1 MNIITTKLNADELIL
16 MALREDISSED
27 ITTNSVVREKKNGK
41 VQLICKQDGI
51 IAGLHVFKRTFEL
64 LDENISVKM
73 YFKDGEQAPEPRP
86 ALSPA
91 SGFLNF

>member
-41 VQLICKQDGI
+41 
-51 IAGLHVFKRTFEL
+51 T
-64 LDENISVKM
+64 
-73 YFKDGEQAPEPRP
+73 
-86 ALSPA
+86 
-91 SGFLNF
+91 